1 MSRFRNFTLHKP
13 VHCDFVGIRD
23 NVGAANILNK
33 HLNGGKIVAGTLLP
47 PNNVKYLRPVKL
59 RQSVVDLLNRDK
71 LLSITH
77 TKVTVS
83 EEAGSKIR
91 CDYDTGF
98 DLETHTL

>member
-1 MSRFRNFTLHKP
+1 MVEYKT
-13 VHCDFVGIRD
+13 CDFVGIRD

-33 HLNGGKIVAGTLLP
+33 HYNGKIVADTLLP
-47 PNNVKYLRPVKL
+47 PSNVKYLRPVKL
-59 RQSVVDLLNRDK
+59 KQSVVDLLNRGK
-71 LLSITH
+71 LLSTTH

-83 EEAGSKIR
+83 KEAGSKIR